1 MIILKG
7 KAESSPMTES
17 RSTSS
22 FKITPLLLKRSLITM
37 LLVGT
42 VLNLINQT
50 DALLGNVPLNILNLL
65 LTYLVPFLVSI
76 TSGLLTLKECQNEHQ
91 KDE

>member
-1 MIILKG
+1 
-7 KAESSPMTES
+7 MTK
-17 RSTSS
+17 STASSS
-22 FKITPLLLKRSLITM
+22 FKVTPLLLKRSLITM

-50 DALLGNVPLNILNLL
+50 DGLLGNAPLNVLNLL

-76 TSGLLTLKECQNEHQ
+76 TSGLLTLKECQDEHRR
-91 KDE
+91 DE